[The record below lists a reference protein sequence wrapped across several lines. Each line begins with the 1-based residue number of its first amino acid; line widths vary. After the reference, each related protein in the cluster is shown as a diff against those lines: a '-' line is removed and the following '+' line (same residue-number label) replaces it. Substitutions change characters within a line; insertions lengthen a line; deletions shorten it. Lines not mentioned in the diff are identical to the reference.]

1 VRGWES
7 FRINLF
13 RINPAYGLAGH
24 AGLAGLVDG
33 CFSFFSCP
41 AIWVVPFIPEDIADW
56 WNWWFWCI
64 WWFWWLFLIFFSLC
78 LQLVLLQ
85 RIVDIY
91 VCTKKKEF
99 FVASDS
105 GATTWR
111 IGLLET
117 HFRWFEAHHKQNASS
132 NSKYLES

>member
-1 VRGWES
+1 
-7 FRINLF
+7 
-13 RINPAYGLAGH
+13 
-24 AGLAGLVDG
+24 
-33 CFSFFSCP
+33 
-41 AIWVVPFIPEDIADW
+41 VPFIPEDIADW

-64 WWFWWLFLIFFSLC
+64 WWFWGLFLIFFSLF

-91 VCTKKKEF
+91 VFILKKEF
-99 FVASDS
+99 FVPNDG

-111 IGLLET
+111 FGLSET
-117 HFRWFEAHHKQNASS
+117 HIGWFEAHHKQNPSR